1 MKMMLLLPGKCVVYH
16 AVLPITGNSK
26 YVMSVALN
34 EVIFISDS

>member
-1 MKMMLLLPGKCVVYH
+1 MTMMLLLPGKGVLCH

-26 YVMSVALN
+26 YVISAASS